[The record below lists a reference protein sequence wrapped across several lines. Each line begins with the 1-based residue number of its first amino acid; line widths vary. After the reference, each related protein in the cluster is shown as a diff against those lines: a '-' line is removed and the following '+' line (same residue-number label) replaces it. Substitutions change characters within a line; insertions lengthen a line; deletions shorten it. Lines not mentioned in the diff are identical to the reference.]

1 MYLLSFGEKKEVSIE
16 RLKFKMKAL
25 GQRNI
30 NMQLSGE
37 LTF

>member
-1 MYLLSFGEKKEVSIE
+1 MYPLTLGEKKEMSLE
-16 RLKFKMKAL
+16 RLKFKTKVL
-25 GQRNI
+25 GQGLN